1 MSETEKI
8 LIPIKYI
15 FDLTVNDNLWKDTII
30 TTTLFSITM
39 VLISQLGH
47 FFEVTNNWDRMRCRP
62 EVMSYAWLYG
72 KNTNK
77 NMEYCLENA
86 GMQIK
91 QSNLVSPIVN
101 NINSNYNEMNKKLNA
116 TNDNLNTLKN
126 RAKSVDVSINKQNK
140 EIGEMMR
147 KNIIALRESVKK
159 VFSRLIVQNNINKG
173 VLKTTNRTKVLSD
186 SLRKSLAK
194 MPPVAA
200 PPVAGPSGPSGP
212 SSNLVTGPMRPM

>member
-47 FFEVTNNWDRMRCRP
+47 YFEVTNNWDRMRCRP

-101 NINSNYNEMNKKLNA
+101 NINSNYNEMNQKLNA
-116 TNDNLNTLKN
+116 TNNNLNILKK
-126 RAKSVDVSINKQNK
+126 RAKNIDTSIKKQNK

-159 VFSRLIVQNNINKG
+159 VFSRLIVQNKINEG
-173 VLKTTNRTKVLSD
+173 VLKTTNRTKVFTD

-194 MPPVAA
+194 MPEVPAPPAPVAA
-200 PPVAGPSGPSGP
+200 PVAAPAPAS
-212 SSNLVTGPMRPM
+212 V

>member
-1 MSETEKI
+1 MAETEKI

-126 RAKSVDVSINKQNK
+126 KAKNIDTSINKQNK

-147 KNIIALRESVKK
+147 KNIIGLRESVKK
-159 VFSRLIVQNNINKG
+159 IFSRLIVQNKINKG

-194 MPPVAA
+194 MPPV
-200 PPVAGPSGPSGP
+200 
-212 SSNLVTGPMRPM
+212 

>member
-91 QSNLVSPIVN
+91 QGNLVSPIVN
-101 NINSNYNEMNKKLNA
+101 NINSNYNEMNQKLNA
-116 TNDNLNTLKN
+116 TNDNLNVLKN
-126 RAKSVDVSINKQNK
+126 RAKNIDTSINKQNK
-140 EIGEMMR
+140 EIGQMMR

-159 VFSRLIVQNNINKG
+159 VFSRLIVQNKINKG

-194 MPPVAA
+194 MPAVPAPPVPVAA
-200 PPVAGPSGPSGP
+200 PAPTV
-212 SSNLVTGPMRPM
+212 

>member
-101 NINSNYNEMNKKLNA
+101 NINSNYNEMNQKLNA
-116 TNDNLNTLKN
+116 TNDNLNILKN
-126 RAKSVDVSINKQNK
+126 RAKNIDTSINKQNK

-159 VFSRLIVQNNINKG
+159 VFSRLIVQNKINKG
-173 VLKTTNRTKVLSD
+173 VLKTTNRTKVFTD

-194 MPPVAA
+194 MPPV
-200 PPVAGPSGPSGP
+200 
-212 SSNLVTGPMRPM
+212 

>member
-126 RAKSVDVSINKQNK
+126 RAKNIDTSINKQNK

-147 KNIIALRESVKK
+147 KNIIGLRESVKK
-159 VFSRLIVQNNINKG
+159 IFSRLIVQNKINKG

-194 MPPVAA
+194 MPPV
-200 PPVAGPSGPSGP
+200 
-212 SSNLVTGPMRPM
+212 

>member
-1 MSETEKI
+1 MAETEKI

-91 QSNLVSPIVN
+91 QGNLVSPIVN
-101 NINSNYNEMNKKLNA
+101 NINSNYNEMNQKLNA
-116 TNDNLNTLKN
+116 TNDNLNVLKN
-126 RAKSVDVSINKQNK
+126 RAKSVDTSINKQNK
-140 EIGEMMR
+140 EIGQMMR

-159 VFSRLIVQNNINKG
+159 VFSRLIVQNKINKG

-200 PPVAGPSGPSGP
+200 PAPAPVAAPIAAPT
-212 SSNLVTGPMRPM
+212 V

>member
-47 FFEVTNNWDRMRCRP
+47 YFEVTNNWDRMRCRP

-101 NINSNYNEMNKKLNA
+101 NINSNYNEMNQKLNA
-116 TNDNLNTLKN
+116 TNNNLNILKN
-126 RAKSVDVSINKQNK
+126 RAKNIDTSINKQNK

-159 VFSRLIVQNNINKG
+159 VFSRLIVQNKINEG
-173 VLKTTNRTKVLSD
+173 VLKTTNRTKVFTD

-194 MPPVAA
+194 MPEVPAPVAA
-200 PPVAGPSGPSGP
+200 PVPVAAPIA
-212 SSNLVTGPMRPM
+212 VTPVTASV

>member
-126 RAKSVDVSINKQNK
+126 KAKNIDTSINKQNK

-147 KNIIALRESVKK
+147 KNIIGLRESVKK
-159 VFSRLIVQNNINKG
+159 IFSRLIVQNKINKG

-194 MPPVAA
+194 MPPV
-200 PPVAGPSGPSGP
+200 
-212 SSNLVTGPMRPM
+212 

>member
-47 FFEVTNNWDRMRCRP
+47 YFEVTNNWDRMRCRP

-91 QSNLVSPIVN
+91 QGNLVSPIVN
-101 NINSNYNEMNKKLNA
+101 NINSNYNEMNQKLNA
-116 TNDNLNTLKN
+116 TNDNLNILKN
-126 RAKSVDVSINKQNK
+126 RAKKIDTSMNKQNK
-140 EIGEMMR
+140 EIGQMMR

-159 VFSRLIVQNNINKG
+159 VFSRLIVQNKINKG
-173 VLKTTNRTKVLSD
+173 VLKTTNRTKVFTD

-194 MPPVAA
+194 MPAVPAPPAPVDAPVAA
-200 PPVAGPSGPSGP
+200 P
-212 SSNLVTGPMRPM
+212 VTASV

>member
-116 TNDNLNTLKN
+116 TNDNLNILKN
-126 RAKSVDVSINKQNK
+126 RAKNIDTSINKQNK

-159 VFSRLIVQNNINKG
+159 VFSRLIVQNKINKG
-173 VLKTTNRTKVLSD
+173 VLKTTNRTKVFTD

-194 MPPVAA
+194 MPPV
-200 PPVAGPSGPSGP
+200 
-212 SSNLVTGPMRPM
+212 